1 MIYFGSTISLIISSD
16 YLLLQKVIWSDMSLA
31 MTFSTTW
38 GKIWTIAHNVFLEVV
53 RDRILYVI
61 GVFAIV
67 MVLAI
72 TMLPE
77 VAAGTEDKLILDT
90 GLAAINILSLFVVVF
105 IGTGLINKEIEKK
118 TVLVLIAKPVSR
130 TEFILGKHLGLT
142 LVMAVLIGALTVLML
157 GLLSASGVP
166 YQLDLMLLATFFM
179 FLEMVLL
186 IAAAMMFGVITS
198 SLLAT
203 LMTLAIFAVGHE
215 TRNILSLDKIAES
228 ESFRRIAEGLFLVL
242 PDLERLNLKNE
253 IANGFVAPPS
263 GGGLLENAA
272 YGLIYTALLLTVTV
286 TVFERRQF

>member
-1 MIYFGSTISLIISSD
+1 MMDSAGTTSVSQSIFQSLSR
-16 YLLLQKVIWSDMSLA
+16 
-31 MTFSTTW
+31 
-38 GKIWTIAHNVFLEVV
+38 IWTIAYNVFLEVV
-53 RDRILYVI
+53 RDRILYVV
-61 GVFAIV
+61 GVFGIIMV
-67 MVLAI
+67 MAI

-90 GLAAINILSLFVVVF
+90 GLAAINLLSLFVVVF

-130 TEFILGKHLGLT
+130 LEFVLGKHFGLSM
-142 LVMAVLIGALTVLML
+142 VMALLISALTAVML
-157 GLLSASGVP
+157 LLFMVGGVP
-166 YQLDLMLLATFFM
+166 FQLNLMLLAVVFM
-179 FLEMVLL
+179 FLEMLL
-186 IAAAMMFGVITS
+186 LSAAAMMFGSITS
-198 SLLAT
+198 TVLAT

-215 TRNILSLDKIAES
+215 TRNILALDKIAES
-228 ESFRRIAEGLFLVL
+228 ENFRRVAEGLFLIL

-263 GGGLLENAA
+263 GGGVVENAI

>member
-1 MIYFGSTISLIISSD
+1 MTVAGS
-16 YLLLQKVIWSDMSLA
+16 V
-31 MTFSTTW
+31 STSW
-38 GKIWTIAHNVFLEVV
+38 DRIFTIARNVFLEIV

-61 GVFAIV
+61 GVFGTI

-72 TMLPE
+72 TLLPE
-77 VAAGTEDKLILDT
+77 IAAGTEDKMILDT

-130 TEFILGKHLGLT
+130 TEFILGKHLGLSM
-142 LVMAVLIGALTVLML
+142 VMAILIGSLTVLML
-157 GLLSASGVP
+157 I
-166 YQLDLMLLATFFM
+166 LLAISNVAFQPGLMILATVFM

-186 IAAAMMFGVITS
+186 TAAAMMFGSITS
-198 SLLAT
+198 TILAT

-215 TRNILSLDKIAES
+215 TRNILALDRIAES
-228 ESFRRIAEGLFLVL
+228 ENFRRVAEGLFLVL

-263 GGGLLENAA
+263 GGGLVENAL
-272 YGLIYTALLLTVTV
+272 YGLIYTALLLAITI

>member
-1 MIYFGSTISLIISSD
+1 MAAF
-16 YLLLQKVIWSDMSLA
+16 A
-31 MTFSTTW
+31 R
-38 GKIWTIAHNVFLEVV
+38 IWTIARNVFLEVV

-61 GVFAIV
+61 GVFAVV
-67 MVLAI
+67 MVMAI
-72 TMLPE
+72 GLLPE

-130 TEFILGKHLGLT
+130 LEFILGKHLGLS
-142 LVMAVLIGALTVLML
+142 LVMALLISALTFVML
-157 GLLSASGVP
+157 ALLSISNVP
-166 YQLDLMLLATFFM
+166 YELGLMLLAVLFM

-198 SLLAT
+198 TVLAT

-215 TRNILSLDKIAES
+215 TRNILALDRIAES
-228 ESFRRIAEGLFLVL
+228 ENFRRVAEGLFLVL

-263 GGGLLENAA
+263 GGSLLENAV
-272 YGLIYTALLLTVTV
+272 YGLIYTALLLTLTV

>member
-1 MIYFGSTISLIISSD
+1 MAAFLR
-16 YLLLQKVIWSDMSLA
+16 V
-31 MTFSTTW
+31 
-38 GKIWTIAHNVFLEVV
+38 WTIARNVFLEVV

-61 GVFAIV
+61 GVFAVLMV
-67 MVLAI
+67 MAVAL
-72 TMLPE
+72 LPE
-77 VAAGTEDKLILDT
+77 IAAGTEDKLILDT

-105 IGTGLINKEIEKK
+105 VGTGLINKEIEKK

-130 TEFILGKHLGLT
+130 LEFILGKHLGLS
-142 LVMAVLIGALTVLML
+142 LVMALLISALTVVML
-157 GLLSASGVP
+157 GLLSFGGVP
-166 YQLDLMLLATFFM
+166 YQLNLMLLAVLFM

-186 IAAAMMFGVITS
+186 IAAALMFGVITS
-198 SLLAT
+198 TVLAT

-215 TRNILSLDKIAES
+215 TRNILALDKIAES
-228 ESFRRIAEGLFLVL
+228 ENFRRVAEGLFLVL

-263 GGGLLENAA
+263 GGGLVENAA

>member
-1 MIYFGSTISLIISSD
+1 MVAF
-16 YLLLQKVIWSDMSLA
+16 
-31 MTFSTTW
+31 FR
-38 GKIWTIAHNVFLEVV
+38 IWTIARNVFLEVV

-61 GVFAIV
+61 GVFAVV
-67 MVLAI
+67 MVMAI
-72 TMLPE
+72 ALLPE
-77 VAAGTEDKLILDT
+77 VSAGTEDKLILDT
-90 GLAAINILSLFVVVF
+90 GLAAINVLSLFVVVF
-105 IGTGLINKEIEKK
+105 VGTGLINKEIEKK

-130 TEFILGKHLGLT
+130 LEFILGKHLGLS
-142 LVMAVLIGALTVLML
+142 LVMALLISALTVVML
-157 GLLSASGVP
+157 GMLSFSGVP
-166 YQLDLMLLATFFM
+166 YQLNLMLLAVLFM

-198 SLLAT
+198 TVLAT

-215 TRNILSLDKIAES
+215 TRNILALDKIAES
-228 ESFRRIAEGLFLVL
+228 ENFRRVAEGLFLVL

-263 GGGLLENAA
+263 GGGLVENAA

>member
-1 MIYFGSTISLIISSD
+1 MTVSNTVSTSWDRI
-16 YLLLQKVIWSDMSLA
+16 
-31 MTFSTTW
+31 F
-38 GKIWTIAHNVFLEVV
+38 TIARNVFLEVV
-53 RDRILYVI
+53 RDRILYVV
-61 GVFAIV
+61 GVFGVI

-72 TMLPE
+72 TLLPE
-77 VAAGTEDKLILDT
+77 IAAGTEDKMILDT

-130 TEFILGKHLGLT
+130 TEFILGKHLGLSM
-142 LVMAVLIGALTVLML
+142 VMAVLISSLT
-157 GLLSASGVP
+157 A
-166 YQLDLMLLATFFM
+166 LMLLLLTLSDVAYQPGLMILATVFM

-186 IAAAMMFGVITS
+186 TAAAMMFGSITS
-198 SLLAT
+198 TILAT

-215 TRNILSLDKIAES
+215 TRNILALDRIAES
-228 ESFRRIAEGLFLVL
+228 ENFRRVAEGLFLVL

-263 GGGLLENAA
+263 GGGLVENAL
-272 YGLIYTALLLTVTV
+272 YGLIYTALLLAITV

>member
-1 MIYFGSTISLIISSD
+1 MDVAAKSTVSQS
-16 YLLLQKVIWSDMSLA
+16 
-31 MTFSTTW
+31 FF
-38 GKIWTIAHNVFLEVV
+38 KIWTIASNVFLEVV
-53 RDRILYVI
+53 RDRILYIV
-61 GVFAIV
+61 GVFAVV

-77 VAAGTEDKLILDT
+77 VSAGTEDKLILDT
-90 GLAAINILSLFVVVF
+90 GLAAINLLSLFVVVF

-118 TVLVLIAKPVSR
+118 TVLVLIAKPISR
-130 TEFILGKHLGLT
+130 AEFVLGKHLGLS
-142 LVMAVLIGALTVLML
+142 LVMAVLIGSLTTVML
-157 GLLSASGVP
+157 SLLHFSGVP
-166 YQLDLMLLATFFM
+166 FQLNLMLLAVLFM

-186 IAAAMMFGVITS
+186 TAAAMMFGSLTS
-198 SLLAT
+198 TVLAT

-215 TRNILSLDKIAES
+215 TRNILELDKIAES

-272 YGLIYTALLLTVTV
+272 YGLIYTALLLTITV

>member
-1 MIYFGSTISLIISSD
+1 MDLATTLSS
-16 YLLLQKVIWSDMSLA
+16 S
-31 MTFSTTW
+31 W
-38 GKIWTIAHNVFLEVV
+38 GRIWTIARNVFLEVI
-53 RDRILYVI
+53 RDRILYVV
-61 GVFAIV
+61 GVFGIIMV
-67 MVLAI
+67 MAI
-72 TMLPE
+72 TLLPE

-130 TEFILGKHLGLT
+130 TEFILGKHLGLS
-142 LVMAVLIGALTVLML
+142 LVMAVLIGSLTAMML
-157 GLLSASGVP
+157 GLLSISSVP
-166 YQLDLMLLATFFM
+166 YQLGLMLLATSFM

-186 IAAAMMFGVITS
+186 IAAAMMFGVVTS
-198 SLLAT
+198 TVLAT

-215 TRNILSLDKIAES
+215 TRNILALDKIAES
-228 ESFRRIAEGLFLVL
+228 ENFRRVAEGLFLVL

-263 GGGLLENAA
+263 GGGLFENAA

>member
-1 MIYFGSTISLIISSD
+1 MDLATTVSTS
-16 YLLLQKVIWSDMSLA
+16 
-31 MTFSTTW
+31 W
-38 GKIWTIAHNVFLEVV
+38 GRIWTIAHNVFLEVM
-53 RDRILYVI
+53 RDRILYVV
-61 GVFAIV
+61 GVFGIV

-72 TMLPE
+72 TLLPE

-90 GLAAINILSLFVVVF
+90 GLAAINVLSLFVVVF

-130 TEFILGKHLGLT
+130 TEFILGKHLGLSF
-142 LVMAVLIGALTVLML
+142 VMGVLIASLTALML
-157 GLLSASGVP
+157 LLLTLGGVP
-166 YQLDLMLLATFFM
+166 YQLDLMLLATLFM

-186 IAAAMMFGVITS
+186 IAAAMMFGVLTS
-198 SLLAT
+198 TVLAT

-215 TRNILSLDKIAES
+215 TRNILALDKIAES

-263 GGGLLENAA
+263 GGGLIENAA

>member
-1 MIYFGSTISLIISSD
+1 MEA
-16 YLLLQKVIWSDMSLA
+16 A
-31 MTFSTTW
+31 MTGSLSRSLFR
-38 GKIWTIAHNVFLEVV
+38 IWTIARNVFLEIV
-53 RDRILYVI
+53 RDRILYVV
-61 GVFAIV
+61 GVFFVV
-67 MVLAI
+67 MVMAI
-72 TMLPE
+72 TLLPE

-130 TEFILGKHLGLT
+130 LEFVLGKHFGLSLVMGILIAALT
-142 LVMAVLIGALTVLML
+142 LVMLS
-157 GLLSASGVP
+157 LLAIKGVP
-166 YQLDLMLLATFFM
+166 FQLGHMLLATFYM

-186 IAAAMMFGVITS
+186 IAAALMFGSMTS
-198 SLLAT
+198 TVLAT
-203 LMTLAIFAVGHE
+203 LMTLAVFAVGHE
-215 TRNILSLDKIAES
+215 TRNILELDKIADS
-228 ESFRRIAEGLFLVL
+228 ENFRRIAEGLFLVL

-286 TVFERRQF
+286 TIFERRQF

>member
-1 MIYFGSTISLIISSD
+1 MDFALTS
-16 YLLLQKVIWSDMSLA
+16 A
-31 MTFSTTW
+31 R
-38 GKIWTIAHNVFLEVV
+38 IWTIARNVFLEVV
-53 RDRILYVI
+53 RDRILYVV
-61 GVFAIV
+61 GVFGIV

-72 TMLPE
+72 TLLPE
-77 VAAGTEDKLILDT
+77 VAAGTENKLIIDT
-90 GLAAINILSLFVVVF
+90 GLAAINLLSLFVVVF

-130 TEFILGKHLGLT
+130 LEFILGKHLGLS
-142 LVMAVLIGALTVLML
+142 LVMAMLISALTALMLALLALSGVPFQL
-157 GLLSASGVP
+157 GLL
-166 YQLDLMLLATFFM
+166 LLAVLFM

-186 IAAAMMFGVITS
+186 TAAALMFGVITS
-198 SLLAT
+198 TVLAT

-215 TRNILSLDKIAES
+215 TRNILELDRIAES

-263 GGGLLENAA
+263 GGGLIENAA

>member
-1 MIYFGSTISLIISSD
+1 MASAMTLSS
-16 YLLLQKVIWSDMSLA
+16 SLA
-31 MTFSTTW
+31 SSW
-38 GKIWTIAHNVFLEVV
+38 GRIWTIARNVFLEVI
-53 RDRILYVI
+53 RDRILYVV
-61 GVFAIV
+61 GVFGIIMV
-67 MVLAI
+67 MAI
-72 TMLPE
+72 TLLPE
-77 VAAGTEDKLILDT
+77 VAAGTEDKLIVDT
-90 GLAAINILSLFVVVF
+90 GLAAINVLSLFVVVF

-130 TEFILGKHLGLT
+130 AEFILGKHLGLS
-142 LVMAVLIGALTVLML
+142 LVMLVLIGSLTALML
-157 GLLSASGVP
+157 GLLSFSEIP
-166 YQLDLMLLATFFM
+166 YQLGLMLLATLFM

-198 SLLAT
+198 TVLAT

-215 TRNILSLDKIAES
+215 TRNILALDKIAES
-228 ESFRRIAEGLFLVL
+228 ENFSRIAEGLFLVL

-286 TVFERRQF
+286 AVFERRQF

>member
-1 MIYFGSTISLIISSD
+1 MTLSTSFSS
-16 YLLLQKVIWSDMSLA
+16 S
-31 MTFSTTW
+31 W
-38 GKIWTIAHNVFLEVV
+38 GRIFTIARNVFLEVV

-61 GVFAIV
+61 GVFGIIMV
-67 MVLAI
+67 MAI
-72 TMLPE
+72 TLLPE

-130 TEFILGKHLGLT
+130 LEFILGKHFGLSM
-142 LVMAVLIGALTVLML
+142 VMAVLIGALTALML
-157 GLLSASGVP
+157 GLFTISGVP
-166 YQLDLMLLATFFM
+166 FNLGLMLLAVLFM

-186 IAAAMMFGVITS
+186 IAAAMMFGSITS
-198 SLLAT
+198 TVLAT

-215 TRNILSLDKIAES
+215 TRNILALDKIAES

-263 GGGLLENAA
+263 GGGLVENAV
-272 YGLIYTALLLTVTV
+272 YGLIYTVLLLTVTV

>member
-1 MIYFGSTISLIISSD
+1 MDFT
-16 YLLLQKVIWSDMSLA
+16 LA
-31 MTFSTTW
+31 FAR
-38 GKIWTIAHNVFLEVV
+38 IWTIARNVFLEVV
-53 RDRILYVI
+53 RDRILYVV
-61 GVFAIV
+61 GVFGIV

-77 VAAGTEDKLILDT
+77 VAAGTEDKLIIDT
-90 GLAAINILSLFVVVF
+90 GLAAINLLSLFVVVF

-130 TEFILGKHLGLT
+130 LEFILGKHLGLS
-142 LVMAVLIGALTVLML
+142 LVMAMLISALTALMLILLTLSGVPFQL
-157 GLLSASGVP
+157 GLL
-166 YQLDLMLLATFFM
+166 LLAVLFM

-186 IAAAMMFGVITS
+186 TAAALMFGVITS
-198 SLLAT
+198 TVLAT

-215 TRNILSLDKIAES
+215 TRNILELDRIAES

-263 GGGLLENAA
+263 GGGLLENAV

>member
-1 MIYFGSTISLIISSD
+1 MDFALT
-16 YLLLQKVIWSDMSLA
+16 A
-31 MTFSTTW
+31 AR
-38 GKIWTIAHNVFLEVV
+38 IWTIARNVFLEVV
-53 RDRILYVI
+53 RDRILYVV
-61 GVFAIV
+61 GVFGIV

-72 TMLPE
+72 TLLPE
-77 VAAGTEDKLILDT
+77 VAAGTENKLIIDT
-90 GLAAINILSLFVVVF
+90 GLAAINLLSLFVVVF

-130 TEFILGKHLGLT
+130 LEFILGKHLGLS
-142 LVMAVLIGALTVLML
+142 LVMAMLISALTALML
-157 GLLSASGVP
+157 ALLALSGVP
-166 YQLDLMLLATFFM
+166 FQLDLLLLAVLFM

-186 IAAAMMFGVITS
+186 TAAALMFGVITS
-198 SLLAT
+198 TVLAT

-215 TRNILSLDKIAES
+215 TRNILELDRIAES

-263 GGGLLENAA
+263 GGGWIENAA

>member
-1 MIYFGSTISLIISSD
+1 MDVAVKSSLSRS
-16 YLLLQKVIWSDMSLA
+16 
-31 MTFSTTW
+31 FFR
-38 GKIWTIAHNVFLEVV
+38 IWTIASNVFLEVV
-53 RDRILYVI
+53 RDRILYVV

-67 MVLAI
+67 MVMAI
-72 TMLPE
+72 TLLPQ

-90 GLAAINILSLFVVVF
+90 GLAAINLLSLFVVVF

-130 TEFILGKHLGLT
+130 LEFILGKHLGLS
-142 LVMAVLIGALTVLML
+142 LVMAVLIGSLTAVMLSLLAL
-157 GLLSASGVP
+157 SGVP
-166 YQLDLMLLATFFM
+166 FQLNLMLLAVLFM

-186 IAAAMMFGVITS
+186 IAAAMLFGTITS
-198 SLLAT
+198 TVLAT

-215 TRNILSLDKIAES
+215 TRNILELDKIAES

-272 YGLIYTALLLTVTV
+272 YGLIYTALLLTITV
-286 TVFERRQF
+286 TIFERRQF

>member
-1 MIYFGSTISLIISSD
+1 MSAAMATGFSGS
-16 YLLLQKVIWSDMSLA
+16 
-31 MTFSTTW
+31 FSR
-38 GKIWTIAHNVFLEVV
+38 IWTIASNVFLEVV
-53 RDRILYVI
+53 RDRILYVV
-61 GVFAIV
+61 GVFGV
-67 MVLAI
+67 MMVLAI

-130 TEFILGKHLGLT
+130 LEFILGKHMGLS
-142 LVMAVLIGALTVLML
+142 LVMAVLIGALTAVLL
-157 GLLSASGVP
+157 GLLSFSGVP
-166 YQLDLMLLATFFM
+166 YQLNLMLLAVLFM

-186 IAAAMMFGVITS
+186 VAAALMFGVVTS
-198 SLLAT
+198 TVLAT

-215 TRNILSLDKIAES
+215 TRNILELDKIAES

-263 GGGLLENAA
+263 GGGLIENAA
-272 YGLIYTALLLTVTV
+272 YGLIYTALLLTITV

>member
-1 MIYFGSTISLIISSD
+1 MNFR
-16 YLLLQKVIWSDMSLA
+16 LA
-31 MTFSTTW
+31 FAR
-38 GKIWTIAHNVFLEVV
+38 IWTVARNVFLEVV
-53 RDRILYVI
+53 RDRILYVV
-61 GVFAIV
+61 GVFGVV

-72 TMLPE
+72 TLLPE
-77 VAAGTEDKLILDT
+77 VAAGTENKLIIDT
-90 GLAAINILSLFVVVF
+90 GLAAINLLSLFVVVF

-118 TVLVLIAKPVSR
+118 TVLVLIAKPISR
-130 TEFILGKHLGLT
+130 LEFILGKHLGLS
-142 LVMAVLIGALTVLML
+142 LVMAMLISSLTALMLILLALSGVPFQL
-157 GLLSASGVP
+157 GLL
-166 YQLDLMLLATFFM
+166 LLAVLFM

-186 IAAAMMFGVITS
+186 TAAALMFGVVTS
-198 SLLAT
+198 TVLAT

-215 TRNILSLDKIAES
+215 TRNILELDRIAES

>member
-1 MIYFGSTISLIISSD
+1 MDFALT
-16 YLLLQKVIWSDMSLA
+16 A
-31 MTFSTTW
+31 AR
-38 GKIWTIAHNVFLEVV
+38 IWTIARNVFLEVV
-53 RDRILYVI
+53 RDRILYVV
-61 GVFAIV
+61 GVFGIV

-72 TMLPE
+72 TLLPE
-77 VAAGTEDKLILDT
+77 VAAGTENKLIIDT
-90 GLAAINILSLFVVVF
+90 GLAAINLLSLFVVVF

-130 TEFILGKHLGLT
+130 LEFILGKHLGLS
-142 LVMAVLIGALTVLML
+142 LVMAMLISALTALMLALLALSGVPFQL
-157 GLLSASGVP
+157 GLL
-166 YQLDLMLLATFFM
+166 LLAVLFM

-186 IAAAMMFGVITS
+186 TAAALMFGVITS
-198 SLLAT
+198 TVLAT

-215 TRNILSLDKIAES
+215 TRNILELDRIAES

-263 GGGLLENAA
+263 GGGLLENAV